1 MDLRLIS
8 CVSNLFINA
17 NAVARP
23 FMILYLGSSIA
34 WQTMLHVTWNGPTT
48 KSSHTLTP
56 SIHRKE
62 HGAYAT
68 FGPK

>member
-1 MDLRLIS
+1 MALRLIYYA
-8 CVSNLFINA
+8 SNLFINA
-17 NAVARP
+17 NTVTRP
-23 FMILYLGSSIA
+23 FMISYLGSSIA
-34 WQTMLHVTWNGPTT
+34 WQTTLHDTWNGPTT
-48 KSSHTLTP
+48 KFSHTLTP